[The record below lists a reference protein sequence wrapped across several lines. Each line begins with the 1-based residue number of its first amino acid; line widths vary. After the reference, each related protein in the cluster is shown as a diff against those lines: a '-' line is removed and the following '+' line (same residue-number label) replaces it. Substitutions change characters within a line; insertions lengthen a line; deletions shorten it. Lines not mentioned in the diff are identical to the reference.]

1 MTKKEWAHRRYEQA
15 KLTHIAFAKF
25 YPLTL
30 EDLPDEVWLPAPNY
44 EDYQISNFGRIK
56 SFKNG
61 MQKILKPAIDGKGYL
76 QAGLCKN
83 GKIKRF
89 RVHRLVAQLFVSNPD
104 NKPQINHRDG
114 NRLNNHISNLEWCT
128 SAENIKHAVE
138 HNLIPSCEDNYLAKL
153 TQEQIF
159 YIRDNPD
166 NLTLKQLADMFGMA
180 FQTISTIQL
189 GKSWKNAGGIIRDKV
204 DKRIPNK
211 VREQIR
217 AEYVYGSADF
227 GSYGLAKKYGVS
239 QKTVLNIVHE

>member
-1 MTKKEWAHRRYEQA
+1 MTDYERRLYEQA
-15 KLTHIAFAKF
+15 KPAYAALMKC
-25 YPLTL
+25 YPLEL
-30 EDLPDEVWLPAPNY
+30 DDLPGEVWLPVPSY
-44 EDYQISNFGRIK
+44 EGYYVSNFGRVK
-56 SFKNG
+56 SFYTG
-61 MQKILKPAIDGKGYL
+61 KILKPAISLGYL
-76 QAGLCKN
+76 FVHLCNNSKR
-83 GKIKRF
+83 KIF
-89 RVHRLVAQLFVSNPD
+89 YVHRLVAQLFVSNPD

-227 GSYGLAKKYGVS
+227 GSYGLAKKYGIS
-239 QKTVLNIVHE
+239 QKTVLNIVRE